1 VKKVA
6 KKTWKKA
13 SKFARKAMKKVSK
26 RIGKIAFGAGR
37 FLGPHLGKIA
47 RVGTR
52 IARAATLWN
61 TFRFQF
67 VGCLAWRS
75 IRDKDNSF
83 RDSFR
88 DMGGCA
94 KGAVVNL

>member
-37 FLGPHLGKIA
+37 FLGRHVGRHLGKIA
-47 RVGTR
+47 KVGRVLR
-52 IARAATLWN
+52 LATLA
-61 TFRFQF
+61 RFEF
-67 VGCLAWRS
+67 VGCLTWRS

-83 RDSFR
+83 GDSFR

-94 KGAVVNL
+94 RSMVAM